1 MEYTM
6 GTKLTNISVDMN
18 IVKKLCKINEY
29 KGEQIKQPKSV
40 IIDMTDDAILKF
52 VYDTYI
58 DNFTGGKEN
67 LIKLINN
74 EITPHSREDI
84 GVVEFRDVVKTV
96 NSAVYDTYIDNFTGG
111 KENLIKLINNEITPH
126 SREDIGVVE
135 FRDVV
140 KTVNSAYEDIQI
152 CSQTILELHGYLHR
166 YSLVRG
172 GRYRN
177 EALGYLNLEY
187 GTFDEFNKD
196 LDNEFNVEKNIENKV
211 ENLCKKYYELLKED
225 KVQNLIIIASFV
237 MDFILISPFKE
248 DNLAMAKI
256 LTLLLLNKSG
266 YEIGRFTSLG
276 NLYYD
281 ENYTYFKTLFT
292 KQGDFERDSYNMNKW
307 LDYFLEF
314 ILIAYEDLTEEM
326 NLTGN
331 KKETKTR
338 RIEKVINSTLGYFTK
353 DDVRNQ
359 CPDIP
364 EPTINRVFNNLRK
377 SGKIEVVAKGRSA
390 KWKKK

>member
-6 GTKLTNISVDMN
+6 GTKLSNISLDMN
-18 IVKKLCKINEY
+18 IVKKLCRINEY
-29 KGEQIKQPKSV
+29 KGEQIIYKKQPKITV
-40 IIDMTDDAILKF
+40 VEMTDDAIFKF
-52 VYDTYI
+52 VYDTYV
-58 DNFTGGKEN
+58 DNFTHGKEN

-74 EITPHSREDI
+74 KVLPQSRE
-84 GVVEFRDVVKTV
+84 E
-96 NSAVYDTYIDNFTGG
+96 
-111 KENLIKLINNEITPH
+111 
-126 SREDIGVVE
+126 IGVVE

-140 KTVNSAYEDIQI
+140 KTVNSAYEDIKV
-152 CSQTILELHGYLHR
+152 SSETILELHGYLHR

-177 EALGYLNLEY
+177 EAIGYSNYVNLNELSNNIDVEI
-187 GTFDEFNKD
+187 DI
-196 LDNEFNVEKNIENKV
+196 EKNIENKV
-211 ENLCKKYYELLKED
+211 EELCKKYYALLEED
-225 KVQNLIIIASFV
+225 KIQDLIIIASFI
-237 MDFILISPFKE
+237 MDFILIQPFKE
-248 DNLAMAKI
+248 DNLSMAKI

-266 YEIGRFTSLG
+266 YEVGRFTSLG
-276 NLYYD
+276 KLYYD
-281 ENYTYFKTLFT
+281 ENYMYFRNLFS
-292 KQGDFERDSYNMNKW
+292 KQGDYESNSYNMNKW
-307 LDYFLEF
+307 LDYFLSF

-377 SGKIEVVAKGRSA
+377 NGKIEVVAKGRSA

>member
-6 GTKLTNISVDMN
+6 GTKLANISVDMN
-18 IVKKLCKINEY
+18 NVKKLCKINEY
-29 KGEQIKQPKSV
+29 KGEQIVYKKQPKNVVTS
-40 IIDMTDDAILKF
+40 MTDDAILKF

-58 DNFTGGKEN
+58 DSFLGGQEN
-67 LIKLINN
+67 LVKLIHN
-74 EITPHSREDI
+74 EITPQSRDEI
-84 GVVEFRDVVKTV
+84 GVVEFRDVIKTI
-96 NSAVYDTYIDNFTGG
+96 NSAF
-111 KENLIKLINNEITPH
+111 
-126 SREDIGVVE
+126 
-135 FRDVV
+135 
-140 KTVNSAYEDIQI
+140 EDIQI

-166 YSLVRG
+166 YSLIRG

-177 EALGYLNLEY
+177 EAIGFIDFGKPN
-187 GTFDEFNKD
+187 DDFN
-196 LDNEFNVEKNIENKV
+196 NVHDIEKNIEYKM
-211 ENLCKKYYELLKED
+211 ESLCEKYYKFLEENKIQD
-225 KVQNLIIIASFV
+225 LIIIASFI
-237 MDFILISPFKE
+237 MDFMLISPFKE
-248 DNLAMAKI
+248 DNLAMSKI

-276 NLYYD
+276 NLYND
-281 ENYTYFKTLFT
+281 ENYSYFKTLFS
-292 KQGDFERDSYNMNKW
+292 KQGDLERESYNMNKW
-307 LDYFLEF
+307 LDYFLSF
-314 ILIAYEDLTEEM
+314 VLSSYEDLSEEM
-326 NLTGN
+326 NLTGI

>member
-6 GTKLTNISVDMN
+6 GTKLANISVDMN
-18 IVKKLCKINEY
+18 NVKKLCKINEY
-29 KGEQIKQPKSV
+29 KGEQIVYKKQPKNVVTS
-40 IIDMTDDAILKF
+40 MTDDAILKF

-58 DNFTGGKEN
+58 DSFLGGQEN
-67 LIKLINN
+67 LVKLIHN
-74 EITPHSREDI
+74 EITPQSRDEI
-84 GVVEFRDVVKTV
+84 GVVEFRDVIKTI
-96 NSAVYDTYIDNFTGG
+96 NSAF
-111 KENLIKLINNEITPH
+111 
-126 SREDIGVVE
+126 
-135 FRDVV
+135 
-140 KTVNSAYEDIQI
+140 EDIQI

-166 YSLVRG
+166 YSLIRG

-177 EALGYLNLEY
+177 EAIGFIDFGKPNDD
-187 GTFDEFNKD
+187 FD
-196 LDNEFNVEKNIENKV
+196 NVHDIEKNIEYKV
-211 ENLCKKYYELLKED
+211 ESLCKKYYKFLEENKIQD
-225 KVQNLIIIASFV
+225 LIIIASFI
-237 MDFILISPFKE
+237 MDFMLISPFKE
-248 DNLAMAKI
+248 DNLAMSKI

-276 NLYYD
+276 NLYND
-281 ENYTYFKTLFT
+281 ENYSYFKTLFS
-292 KQGDFERDSYNMNKW
+292 KQGDLERESYNMNKW
-307 LDYFLEF
+307 LDYFLS
-314 ILIAYEDLTEEM
+314 IVLSAYEDLSEEM
-326 NLTGN
+326 NLTGI

-390 KWKKK
+390 KWKKR

>member
-1 MEYTM
+1 MGFGVDIMEYTM

-29 KGEQIKQPKSV
+29 KGEQIIYKKQPKSV

-74 EITPHSREDI
+74 EITP
-84 GVVEFRDVVKTV
+84 
-96 NSAVYDTYIDNFTGG
+96 N
-111 KENLIKLINNEITPH
+111 

-177 EALGYLNLEY
+177 EVLGYLNLEY
-187 GTFDEFNKD
+187 GKFDEFNKD
-196 LDNEFNVEKNIENKV
+196 LDNEYNVEKNIENKV
-211 ENLCKKYYELLKED
+211 EILCKKYYELLKED
-225 KVQNLIIIASFV
+225 KIQDLIIIASFV

-281 ENYTYFKTLFT
+281 ENYSYFKTLFT
-292 KQGDFERDSYNMNKW
+292 KQGDFERDSYNMNEW

-314 ILIAYEDLTEEM
+314 ILIAYEDLSEEM